1 LQEKLKFE
9 TVDWEQVYGLLLE
22 LADKIKE
29 MGFKP
34 DVIVGVSRGGWLPAR
49 VLSDLLDNP
58 TLANIRVGFYVD
70 VYKTVSEP
78 VITQQVS
85 VSVRNKS
92 VLVVDDITDTGKSL
106 QLVWENLMTEAKDVK
121 SVTLYH
127 KAWSCFTPDL
137 YARETDA
144 WIIFPWEYYETVK
157 KVGSRLVDEG
167 KSLNAVKNTLV
178 DMGLKETL
186 VTRFVNELY
195 GPQGN
200 D

>member
-78 VITQQVS
+78 VITQPVS
-85 VSVRNKS
+85 VSVKDKQ

>member
-1 LQEKLKFE
+1 MQEKLKFE

-78 VITQQVS
+78 VITQPVS
-85 VSVRNKS
+85 VSVKDKQ

-106 QLVWENLMTEAKDVK
+106 QLVWESLMTEAKDVK

>member
-1 LQEKLKFE
+1 MQEKLKFE

-85 VSVRNKS
+85 VSVKDIQ

-106 QLVWENLMTEAKDVK
+106 KLVWENLMTEAKDVK

>member
-1 LQEKLKFE
+1 MQEKLKFE

-85 VSVRNKS
+85 VSVKDIQ

>member
-1 LQEKLKFE
+1 LQEKHKFE
-9 TVDWEQVYGLLLE
+9 TVDWDQVYGLLLE
-22 LADKIKE
+22 LADRVKE
-29 MGFKP
+29 RGFKP

-49 VLSDLLDNP
+49 VLSDLLDTP
-58 TLANIRVGFYVD
+58 TLANIKVSFYVD
-70 VYKTVSEP
+70 VYTTTTEP

-85 VSVRNKS
+85 VSVKDKQ

-137 YARETDA
+137 YARETEA

-195 GPQGN
+195 GPQCN

>member
-78 VITQQVS
+78 VITQPVS
-85 VSVRNKS
+85 VSVKDKQ

-106 QLVWENLMTEAKDVK
+106 QLVWESLMTEAKDVK

>member
-1 LQEKLKFE
+1 
-9 TVDWEQVYGLLLE
+9 
-22 LADKIKE
+22 

-78 VITQQVS
+78 VITQPVS
-85 VSVRNKS
+85 VSVKDKQ

-106 QLVWENLMTEAKDVK
+106 QLVWESLMTEAKDVK

>member
-78 VITQQVS
+78 VITQPVS
-85 VSVRNKS
+85 VSVKDIQ

-195 GPQGN
+195 GPQCN

>member
-1 LQEKLKFE
+1 MQEKLKFE
-9 TVDWEQVYGLLLE
+9 TVDWDQVYSLLLE
-22 LADKIKE
+22 LADRVKE
-29 MGFKP
+29 IGFKP

-58 TLANIRVGFYVD
+58 ELANIKVGFYVD
-70 VYKTVSEP
+70 VYKTRSKP

-85 VSVRNKS
+85 VSVKNKS

-106 QLVWENLMTEAKDVK
+106 QLVWENLRTEAKDVK
-121 SVTLYH
+121 TVTLYH
-127 KAWSCFTPDL
+127 KSWSCFTPDL

-157 KVGSRLVDEG
+157 KIGSRLVAEG
-167 KSLNAVKNTLV
+167 KSLNVVINMLV
-178 DMGLKETL
+178 DVGLKEPL
-186 VTRFVNELY
+186 VKRFVKELY
-195 GPQGN
+195 GTQGI

>member
-1 LQEKLKFE
+1 MQEKLKFE

-78 VITQQVS
+78 VITQPVS
-85 VSVRNKS
+85 VSVKDKQ

>member
-1 LQEKLKFE
+1 MQEKLKFE

-85 VSVRNKS
+85 VSVKDIQ

-106 QLVWENLMTEAKDVK
+106 QLVWESLMTEAKDVK